1 MKTSSIILIVS
12 FAVGIS
18 IIAVLVIQ
26 NPPKNSVGDDALG
39 YEQKSYFQ
47 KYWNDQIK
55 LYPDEYVI
63 SEKKEITN
71 SYDLGDP
78 LIEINGLKSKYAAE
92 ESINFEILAIGNGNG
107 CLSFKVIIRGED
119 ENAPPVYYQEY
130 ISSCEVSE
138 KYVGIPLYFAINSEN
153 GQITNLDSGK
163 YEITT
168 GYYQDRGNYGD
179 VKQEFT
185 IEDRK

>member
-1 MKTSSIILIVS
+1 MKTSSIILIIS

-26 NPPKNSVGDDALG
+26 NPPKNGVDDNILDD
-39 YEQKSYFQ
+39 EQKTYFQ
-47 KYWNDQIK
+47 KYWNDRIK

-63 SEKKEITN
+63 SEKKEITY
-71 SYDLGDP
+71 SYNEVEP
-78 LIEINGLKSKYAAE
+78 LIEINGLQSKYAVDE
-92 ESINFEILAIGNGNG
+92 PINFEILAIGNGNG
-107 CLSFKVIIRGED
+107 CISFGVTIRGED
-119 ENAPPVYYQEY
+119 ENAPVVYSQGY
-130 ISSCEVSE
+130 ISSCEISE

-153 GQITNLDSGK
+153 GQITNLESGK
-163 YEITT
+163 YEIMAD
-168 GYYQDRGNYGD
+168 YYQDRGSFGD